1 MTAAATTTTTTPEK
15 ALRERVV
22 ASPFAPAPEPFDDQ
36 RAQSTADVAVVVPGR
51 ARPLRL
57 HSAVLRAAS
66 ATLDVLLGGGASV
79 WADHDRAA
87 HRVVWRPCALRGIAP
102 DVLVAW
108 LQFCYGAGVRVGA
121 GDVAAALAATF
132 RLGLRAERAQRALEK
147 YAVRVAQQDAATGAR
162 VLQACLALEE
172 CHSRHCSRVDLELAR
187 CVLTRANLLHHYEA
201 VVDRCLMALPP
212 AYLDLVEYG
221 DAHTDLCEFAVRMR
235 YVRYHAATLSPA
247 EKRSIVYQCD
257 WRELDAAEIALLRQL
272 EDLDDNECAKPFA
285 ATEDEVLET
294 RCDKTN
300 CARTPKTAAAAA
312 KNTPRKRTAV
322 KKEVEE
328 DPKTDNV
335 VTELM
340 QRAEKAEQERDEL
353 VARCL
358 LMAPTSLLFSI
369 PSLCCSLVCVLQTD
383 NKAFTD
389 LLISQGNA
397 HEAAARGN
405 PLGIF
410 LVERSFIQS
419 QKTLIFDGSVPD
431 QFIEKNDLEKLFV
444 LLKSNFV
451 HPQTLKLISL
461 FISHIQF
468 FENST
473 LITFFYAENEID
485 NPDILQLSE
494 ALKTNTSLTCLDLSS
509 FVLFVQ

>member
-1 MTAAATTTTTTPEK
+1 M
-15 ALRERVV
+15 
-22 ASPFAPAPEPFDDQ
+22 
-36 RAQSTADVAVVVPGR
+36 
-51 ARPLRL
+51 
-57 HSAVLRAAS
+57 
-66 ATLDVLLGGGASV
+66 
-79 WADHDRAA
+79 
-87 HRVVWRPCALRGIAP
+87 
-102 DVLVAW
+102 
-108 LQFCYGAGVRVGA
+108 
-121 GDVAAALAATF
+121 
-132 RLGLRAERAQRALEK
+132 
-147 YAVRVAQQDAATGAR
+147 
-162 VLQACLALEE
+162 
-172 CHSRHCSRVDLELAR
+172 
-187 CVLTRANLLHHYEA
+187 LTRANLLHHYEA

-312 KNTPRKRTAV
+312 KNTLRKRTAV